1 MTIIEDTGQKVGQHD
16 NVREYCE
23 RNNIIFRRQKLN
35 VGDYQSPPRAAVDTK
50 KGLSEVYSNL
60 VHDHG
65 RFKEECIRA
74 QEDGIKLY
82 ILVEEKCVRELCQVQ
97 FWKNPL
103 QKVWDQKKSYH
114 DWLVANGKPAP
125 ELPKPPV
132 SSKQLMGM
140 MDAMT
145 MNYGVQ
151 WFFCHPDRA
160 GEFVYRLL
168 AMTE

>member
-114 DWLVANGKPAP
+114 DWQTSTCPPKTSSFIQKAYGNDGCYDY
-125 ELPKPPV
+125 ELRCPV
-132 SSKQLMGM
+132 VLLSPRPG
-140 MDAMT
+140 
-145 MNYGVQ
+145 
-151 WFFCHPDRA
+151 RRI
-160 GEFVYRLL
+160 RLSPFGND
-168 AMTE
+168 